1 MKIVSI
7 FLTSIRGV
15 IEGIIY
21 RIKRIMKI
29 ALEVWL
35 EISCDDAG

>member
-7 FLTSIRGV
+7 FLASIRGV

-29 ALEVWL
+29 ALEVV